1 MAEPR
6 IAASEGRF
14 AEYRELVFGVLFG
27 IILATLAILFQDLRL
42 LGAIG
47 IDARLLTLIIF
58 FVAGLSFGL
67 ILWLGSRREREAR
80 RVQGAIASVNTG
92 GVVVDD
98 KDGHIVFANAKMCE
112 MVGLTRSEI
121 LGKSF
126 TDIIAPDSRQLA
138 DAEFVRRRLGAS
150 SMYETNLT
158 HADGSELT
166 VLVSAQSLMA
176 HEKYRGSAAFVLDIT
191 ARKASEREVTQAKEL
206 AEFFLDLI
214 THDISNVN
222 QGVRG
227 YSELLSTVPDMPA
240 KQRQGYIAKILSQ
253 IDRAN
258 ALITNIKKISEL
270 RWAWREAPTGSID
283 VEESIRQAIA
293 MAMSSFA
300 SRQVEVAF
308 VNRAGRLTAKGDYLA
323 TELFYNLLHNAIKY
337 TPGQSA
343 DVAVEVD
350 KGPGGSAVVR
360 VIDHGPGIPDSAK
373 GAIFARIGPGRG
385 ERAPSGYHSGT
396 GLTLVRLISERFGW
410 RVWVED
416 RERGNASKGAAFCV
430 EVPPADRAGAG

>member
-1 MAEPR
+1 VAYLFIDLLSRTAIDLRAVALPTFF
-6 IAASEGRF
+6 AAG
-14 AEYRELVFGVLFG
+14 LLFGV
-27 IILATLAILFQDLRL
+27 
-42 LGAIG
+42 
-47 IDARLLTLIIF
+47 
-58 FVAGLSFGL
+58 V
-67 ILWLGSRREREAR
+67 LWLGSRREREAR

-98 KDGHIVFANAKMCE
+98 KDGKIVFANAKMCE
-112 MVGLTRSEI
+112 MVGLTRAEI

-158 HADGSELT
+158 HSDGSEVT

-176 HEKYRGSAAFVLDIT
+176 HERYRGSAAFILDIT
-191 ARKASEREVTQAKEL
+191 ARKQSEREVTQAKEL

-227 YSELLSTVPDMPA
+227 YSEILSSVPDMPV

-283 VEESIRQAIA
+283 LEESIRQAISMA
-293 MAMSSFA
+293 MASFA
-300 SRQVEVAF
+300 SRQVEVSF
-308 VNRAGRLTAKGDYLA
+308 VNRAGRVEAKGDYLA

-337 TPGQSA
+337 TPGSA
-343 DVAVEVD
+343 ALVGVEVD
-350 KGPGGSAVVR
+350 RGAGGAAVVR
-360 VIDHGPGIPDSAK
+360 VTDSGPGIPDAAK
-373 GAIFARIGPGRG
+373 ATILARISPGRG

-396 GLTLVRLISERFGW
+396 GLTLVRLIAERFGW

-416 RERGNASKGAAFCV
+416 RVRGEPSRGAAFCV
-430 EVPPADRAGAG
+430 EVPPAERGGAG

>member
-1 MAEPR
+1 VAEPR

-14 AEYRELVFGVLFG
+14 SEYRELVLGVVFGVL
-27 IILATLAILFQDLRL
+27 LATLAVLFQEVVGRFALDIRL
-42 LGAIG
+42 LSVIA
-47 IDARLLTLIIF
+47 F
-58 FVAGLSFGL
+58 FSAGLLFGL
-67 ILWLGSRREREAR
+67 VLWAGSRRAREER

-98 KDGHIVFANAKMCE
+98 KDGRIVFANAKMCE
-112 MVGLTRSEI
+112 MVGLSRAEI
-121 LGKSF
+121 RTKNF
-126 TDIIAPDSRQLA
+126 AEIIAPDSRQLA

-150 SMYETNLT
+150 SVYETNLR

-166 VLVSAQSLMA
+166 VLVSSQSLMS

-227 YSELLSTVPDMPA
+227 YSELLSSVPEMPTN
-240 KQRQGYIAKILSQ
+240 QRQGYITRILTQ

-283 VEESIRQAIA
+283 VEESIRQSIA

-308 VNRAGRLTAKGDYLA
+308 LNRAGRLAAKGDYLA

-337 TPGQSA
+337 TPGQAA
-343 DVAVEVD
+343 DVSVEVD
-350 KGPGGSAVVR
+350 RAASGSAVVR
-360 VIDHGPGIPDSAK
+360 VIDKGPGIPDSAK
-373 GAIFARIGPGRG
+373 GAVFARMSPLRG

-396 GLTLVRLISERFGW
+396 GLTLVRLIADRFGW

-416 RERGNASKGAAFCV
+416 RVRGDSSKGAAFCV
-430 EVPPADRAGAG
+430 EIPPAERGGAG